1 VKAISFAAPIPTYLA
16 TLAAGKLSDRFY
28 VGPHACT
35 TYGDVEAPA
44 LPNDKWVR
52 LRTRMGGICGSDINV
67 VTLGASPSNSPF
79 SSFPFVLGH
88 ELVGEVIECGAA
100 VTAVKAGD
108 RVAANPLLCCEAR
121 GIAPVCA
128 ACAEGQHGRCV
139 NFTTGPLPA
148 GVLIGTTRGLG
159 GGWGEQFVAHESHLL
174 KLTDAMPDE
183 LAVLIEPF
191 SCSVRAVRSNLPA
204 AGARVLVIGAGS
216 IGLLATAAIRALAPA
231 ARVTVLARH
240 DFQGEHATRFGAA
253 NVIKAKGNYLKS
265 LADVAGT
272 KLLQPIL
279 GKPIGIGGFD
289 LTFVCVSGARGMDD
303 AMRFTTAG
311 GTIVLLGN
319 SSTMKGLDWTPLWVK
334 ELSVRGSV
342 FHGSHG
348 HGAADQDDFHE
359 AAALI
364 ATGKANV
371 RPLLTHTFPLG
382 DYRAAL
388 ATAMDKRGEGSIKV
402 AFKY

>member
-1 VKAISFAAPIPTYLA
+1 MKAISFAAPIPTYLA

-44 LPNDKWVR
+44 LPNDRWVR
-52 LRTRMGGICGSDINV
+52 MRTRMGGICGSDINV

-88 ELVGEVIECGAA
+88 ELVGEVIETGAA
-100 VTAVKAGD
+100 VTAVRAGD
-108 RVAANPLLCCEAR
+108 RVAANPLLCCESR
-121 GIAPVCA
+121 GVAPVCA

-174 KLTDAMPDE
+174 KLDAKMPDE

-191 SCSVRAVRSNLPA
+191 ACSVRAVRSNLPA

-253 NVIKAKGNYLKS
+253 SVIKAKGNYLKS
-265 LADVAGT
+265 LADAAGT

-359 AAALI
+359 AASLI
-364 ATGKANV
+364 AAGKADV

-382 DYRAAL
+382 EYRQAL
-388 ATAMDKRGEGSIKV
+388 ATAIDKRGEGSIKV

>member
-1 VKAISFAAPIPTYLA
+1 
-16 TLAAGKLSDRFY
+16 
-28 VGPHACT
+28 
-35 TYGDVEAPA
+35 
-44 LPNDKWVR
+44 
-52 LRTRMGGICGSDINV
+52 
-67 VTLGASPSNSPF
+67 
-79 SSFPFVLGH
+79 
-88 ELVGEVIECGAA
+88 
-100 VTAVKAGD
+100 
-108 RVAANPLLCCEAR
+108 VAANPLLCCEAR

-334 ELSVRGSV
+334 ELSLRGSV

-359 AAALI
+359 AATLI
-364 ATGKANV
+364 STGKANV
-371 RPLLTHTFPLG
+371 RPLLTHTYPLG
-382 DYRAAL
+382 EYRAAL